1 MRLMLYAVTAL
12 ASVTALP
19 TLAVEQIDIGARIP
33 ITFIAKDASGKT
45 RDFASIK
52 ARKGAVLILV
62 RSAKWCPYC
71 QTQLKGLQTA
81 GTVAALAQRGYSLN
95 ALSYD
100 TPAVLAA
107 FAERQGI
114 GFTLLSDEKSAMI
127 DALGLRDPAYPTGS
141 FAYGVPKAAILVVDA
156 KGSLLAKNVATDY
169 KFRPT
174 PKAILAL
181 VDSVK

>member
-1 MRLMLYAVTAL
+1 MRLMSFTVAAL
-12 ASVTALP
+12 ASVIASP
-19 TLAVEQIDIGARIP
+19 AAAVEQIEIGARIP
-33 ITFIAKDASGKT
+33 AKFMANDASGKM
-45 RDFASIK
+45 RNFASIR

-81 GTVAALAQRGYSLN
+81 GIAAALAQRGYSLN

-100 TPAVLAA
+100 SPAVLAA
-107 FAERQGI
+107 FAARQGI
-114 GFTLLSDEKSAMI
+114 GFTLLSDEKSVMI
-127 DALGLRDPAYPTGS
+127 DALGLRDPAYAIGS

-156 KGSLLAKNVATDY
+156 KGALRAKNIAADY

-174 PKAILAL
+174 PDAILAL